1 MPITSEPQKVSD
13 RTAIHRSASMLERR
27 IPWFLRAIYCG
38 WATGIIALFILC
50 SNLSPDPRG
59 LGTHE
64 QLGLPPCGL
73 QFMFGTP
80 CPSCGMTT
88 AWTLF
93 SHGQWLRSAQ
103 INLGGFLMALLAV
116 PTCVSLLMASIQGR
130 WRTWQPRPLLITG
143 LFLMILFITFAQ
155 WIIRLQT

>member
-1 MPITSEPQKVSD
+1 MHIPSEPQKVPD
-13 RTAIHRSASMLERR
+13 QPVMPRSQSSTEQH
-27 IPWFLRAIYCG
+27 IPRFLRVIYCG
-38 WATGIIALFILC
+38 WAAGIIALFVLC

-73 QFMFGTP
+73 QSLFGTP

-103 INLGGFLMALLAV
+103 VNLGGFLMALLAI
-116 PTCVSLLMASIQGR
+116 PTCGSLLMASIQGR

-155 WIIRLQT
+155 WIIRLQN

>member
-1 MPITSEPQKVSD
+1 MPITSEPQKVPDD
-13 RTAIHRSASMLERR
+13 REIYASHPLMGRR
-27 IPWFLRAIYCG
+27 IPGFFRVIYCG
-38 WATGIIALFILC
+38 WAAGIIALFVLC
-50 SNLSPDPRG
+50 STLSPDPRG

-73 QFMFGTP
+73 QSMFGTP

-103 INLGGFLMALLAV
+103 VNLGGFLMALLAI
-116 PTCVSLLMASIQGR
+116 PTCMSLLMASIQGR
-130 WRTWQPRPLLITG
+130 WQNWLPRPLLITG
-143 LFLMILFITFAQ
+143 LFLMILLITFAQ
-155 WIIRLQT
+155 WIIRLQN